1 MSLLRSLRARLM
13 VALTGLLALPAA
25 HADWQINL
33 PPGVTEISRRIYDLH
48 MLIFWVCVVIGV
60 LVFGAMIYALV
71 AFRKKEGVK
80 PATWNHSTA
89 AEIIWTVIPVLIL
102 VAMAIPAARTLIFIE
117 DTRDSELTI
126 KITGYQ
132 WKWNYEYV
140 DRDYNF
146 YSNLEQASN
155 VARQMN
161 SGVDPYS
168 VEHYLLNVD
177 RPLVLPAGV
186 KIRYLITSN
195 DVNHAWWVQAFGV
208 KRDAIPG
215 YLNEGWFKVDEPGIY
230 RGQCAELCG
239 KDHGFMPIVVDVR
252 PKEQF
257 EAWLAEQK
265 AGTQVATVPA
275 AAPAT
280 DGAAAS
286 GT

>member
-102 VAMAIPAARTLIFIE
+102 VAMAIPAAQTLIFIE